1 MKEVNLDRRKA
12 LLGGL
17 ALVGSG
23 ALALGDAPSTGAY
36 APPDYADKDKMVL
49 PKTPMELKRGGLGL
63 LVVNPQIDFLSPK
76 GVGWNL
82 YGASIKEN
90 NTTENI
96 LLLLKVAKSLKVPV
110 FVSYIVWNK
119 LDMENIGK
127 SPLANFIRGT
137 KMTYTDGHG
146 LDGNDIA
153 NTGADF
159 LPELKP
165 FILDNETVL
174 GRPRKRLGLRD
185 SDLIRHMRIKR
196 VKQVLLCGMDANTHV
211 DSHLRDL
218 IDEGFEV
225 GVARDAIAGAK
236 LPEGDGYLAG
246 LVNFRFLANEL
257 FFSAELVERMQGA

>member
-1 MKEVNLDRRKA
+1 MKEVDLDRRKT
-12 LLGGL
+12 LLSGL
-17 ALVGSG
+17 ALVGGST
-23 ALALGDAPSTGAY
+23 LALSTDSK
-36 APPDYADKDKMVL
+36 DYTDKDKMVL
-49 PKTPMELKRGGLGL
+49 PKTPMELKREGLGL
-63 LVVNPQIDFLSPK
+63 LVVNPQVDFLSPK

-185 SDLIRHMRIKR
+185 GDLIRHMRIRR
-196 VKQVLLCGMDANTHV
+196 VKQVLLCGMDANMHV

-225 GVARDAIAGAK
+225 GIAKDAIAGAK

-257 FFSAELVERMQGA
+257 FSSAELVERMQNA